1 LSSAILPAWSLSRSV
16 SKIYWSGSIKADMM
30 DWNCRYKATAPAV
43 SAPVTNTRNA
53 IAEAEHDLQRR
64 RWWDRRRARSPLAI
78 ALLSLFFLCSK
89 SKRRFLIPRRRRRAH
104 RRTRFCASLAAHGVT
119 AWKMAT
125 RISTVQ
131 FCSGKDLQIPAE

>member
-78 ALLSLFFLCSK
+78 ALLSRSLSLSL
-89 SKRRFLIPRRRRRAH
+89 S
-104 RRTRFCASLAAHGVT
+104 RFCAPKANGASWFLDEEGE
-119 AWKMAT
+119 
-125 RISTVQ
+125 RTVARA
-131 FCSGKDLQIPAE
+131 FAPL

>member
-53 IAEAEHDLQRR
+53 IAETEHDLQRR

-78 ALLSLFFLCSK
+78 ALLSLS
-89 SKRRFLIPRRRRRAH
+89 
-104 RRTRFCASLAAHGVT
+104 RFCAPKANGASWFLDEGGE
-119 AWKMAT
+119 
-125 RISTVQ
+125 RTVARA
-131 FCSGKDLQIPAE
+131 FAPL